1 MTSAITDFINKYL
14 PFLSNMSP
22 TMQYAIIG
30 GAIGLLV
37 LIVVIII
44 IAVTVSKKKK
54 KKKAAEA
61 KAAESAKANEP
72 VQDGSAPA
80 YQPAGDNVEGAY
92 AAQEPANATA
102 EPVAETPA
110 YVSEEQPQ
118 SAQEPAEEE
127 EPQPAE
133 EPAEEK
139 QSVTA
144 IRKVQPKQPVVK
156 AVNKS
161 STSSNSNTTKKVI
174 KVVPAKTSDKSA
186 SKVYHISKRKDDGRW
201 QIKAEG
207 GAKAIKLFL
216 TQKEA
221 IDYCKTL
228 AGNQEARIMIHKEDG
243 SFRKL
248 TY

>member
-22 TMQYAIIG
+22 MMQYAIIG

-54 KKKAAEA
+54 KKKAEAAAQAA
-61 KAAESAKANEP
+61 KAMESENTQPAEG
-72 VQDGSAPA
+72 GSAPEA
-80 YQPAGDNVEGAY
+80 QPAGQNVEEVKAEE
-92 AAQEPANATA
+92 APAQ
-102 EPVAETPA
+102 PVAEEPSYEA
-110 YVSEEQPQ
+110 VNEEQ
-118 SAQEPAEEE
+118 PAEEE
-127 EPQPAE
+127 EAQSVE
-133 EPAEEK
+133 EEK
-139 QSVTA
+139 PVKKEQ
-144 IRKVQPKQPVVK
+144 RQPVITTVK
-156 AVNKS
+156 RSS
-161 STSSNSNTTKKVI
+161 STSASGTTKKVI
-174 KVVPAKTSDKSA
+174 KVVPTKSSERSA
-186 SKVYHISKRKDDGRW
+186 SKVYHISKRKDDGKW